1 MGPITTLGLDI
12 AKSVFQVHA
21 IDADGQVVVRRQL
34 KRAQLLRFF
43 GELPPALVGI
53 EACATAHH
61 WARELQRL
69 GHDVRLLPPA
79 YVKPYVK
86 RQKNDSADAE
96 AIAEAVTRPTMRFV
110 PIKTVEQQSA
120 ATLHRSRALLVKQ
133 RTMLLHAVRAH
144 LAEFGVSAGA
154 GIA

>member
-1 MGPITTLGLDI
+1 MEQITTVGLDI

-21 IDADGQVVVRRQL
+21 IDADGEVVVRRQL

-43 GELPPALVGI
+43 GELPPVLVGI

-79 YVKPYVK
+79 YV
-86 RQKNDSADAE
+86 
-96 AIAEAVTRPTMRFV
+96 
-110 PIKTVEQQSA
+110 
-120 ATLHRSRALLVKQ
+120 
-133 RTMLLHAVRAH
+133 
-144 LAEFGVSAGA
+144 
-154 GIA
+154 